1 MIFRHCLRWL
11 ELQHIRIV
19 RFALGF
25 AWHQMI
31 TRITTHWIHFYWR
44 TLLSRLWDLPLIFDE
59 EGSEAEHVA
68 MDNIWALVQNSEYVF
83 SQVFQPYDI
92 FPGA

>member
-1 MIFRHCLRWL
+1 
-11 ELQHIRIV
+11 
-19 RFALGF
+19 
-25 AWHQMI
+25 MI
-31 TRITTHWIHFYWR
+31 THYFGKTHRIHLQWR

-68 MDNIWALVQNSEYVF
+68 MDNIWALVQNNEYVF